1 MSEPDR
7 RQRFEELEAGRVL
20 GELDPIEQAEWH
32 ELSGRLGEG
41 ADAGLEIVAAAL
53 EIDAVERAAPEMPA
67 ELARRLQSWA
77 AGMAGGQESRA
88 DPPEQR
94 EAPEARDERPDED
107 TPDEPPE
114 QKVVAGPW
122 TRGWVGWAVAACLL
136 GVLVAQWM
144 FDPEPAARPSD
155 EQRLAEMIGEAPD
168 LVQAR
173 FDGVAG
179 DYAGAAGEVFWS
191 DTRQEGYMKLSGV
204 PVNDP
209 AAAQY
214 QLWIVD
220 PERDEI
226 PVDGG
231 VFDVPPGGGAA
242 VIPIHAKLPVSKP
255 QAFVIT
261 LEQPGGVVRSKQD
274 VVVALAKPV

>member
-20 GELDPIEQAEWH
+20 GDLDSIEQAEWH
-32 ELSGRLGEG
+32 ELSGRLGER

-77 AGMAGGQESRA
+77 SGIAGSQDAGPGSVQSP
-88 DPPEQR
+88 DPPTS
-94 EAPEARDERPDED
+94 RDQDHPGGMPDD
-107 TPDEPPE
+107 PPE

-136 GVLVAQWM
+136 GVLAAQWM
-144 FDPEPAARPSD
+144 FDPERAAKPSD
-155 EQRLAEMIGEAPD
+155 RQRLAELVGQAPD
-168 LVQAR
+168 LVRAS
-173 FDGVAG
+173 FSGVAEDFSKTG
-179 DYAGAAGEVFWS
+179 GEVYWS
-191 DTRQEGYMKLSGV
+191 DARQEGYMELSGV
-204 PVNDP
+204 PANDP

-220 PERDEI
+220 PQRDEI

-231 VFDVPPGGGAA
+231 VFDVPSGGGPA
-242 VIPIHAKLPVSKP
+242 VIPIHAKLAVRKP

-261 LEQPGGVVRSKQD
+261 LEQPGGVVRSKQE
-274 VVVALAKPV
+274 VVVALAKPL